1 MEFWLIAGTLALV
14 VSGLPAMALLRSRD
28 DGEPDTNQG
37 MHIYRDQL
45 AEVDRDVA
53 RGILTDEEAG
63 RVRIEVSRRL
73 LDADRAARAAKSA
86 SPPRFASA
94 TLAIGICVLM
104 LGGSVGLYLSVGA
117 PGYPDMPLAERIA
130 LAEEIHRSRMSQAEM
145 EAWIDQAW
153 VAPEGVDPT
162 LLGLMDRLRETVA
175 KNPGELEGL
184 RLLAQYEGL
193 LGNHIAAHSAQSGL
207 VALKGEAAT
216 ADDYATLAHHL
227 VLAANGF
234 VSPEAEAALR
244 MALQLDPGHSQ
255 ARYYTGLM
263 LAQGG
268 RPDLTFGIW
277 RALLEQVPPDAP
289 WIQPIMD
296 QIRDVA
302 QAAGIRNVP
311 SAIQAPP
318 LPGPTVE
325 DIETASEMDASD
337 RQDMILGMVK
347 GLAERIDSEGSD
359 SPAEWARLIR
369 SLGVV
374 GDMTRASEFWAKAQE
389 RFAGDIEALALI
401 RAAAVDS
408 GALK

>member
-1 MEFWLIAGTLALV
+1 
-14 VSGLPAMALLRSRD
+14 MALLRRRD
-28 DGEPDTNQG
+28 DGEPDTIQD

-53 RGILTDEEAG
+53 RGILTEEEAG

-73 LDADRAARAAKSA
+73 LDADRTARAAKSA

-94 TLAIGICVLM
+94 ALAIGICILM
-104 LGGSVGLYLSVGA
+104 LGGSVGLYLRIGA
-117 PGYPDMPLAERIA
+117 PGYPDLPLAERIA
-130 LAEEIHRSRMSQAEM
+130 LAEEIHGSRMSQTEM

-175 KNPGELEGL
+175 ENPGELEGWQ
-184 RLLAQYEGL
+184 LLARYEAL
-193 LGNHIAAHSAQSGL
+193 LGNHKAAHAAQSRL
-207 VALKGEAAT
+207 IALKGEAAT

-227 VLAANGF
+227 VLATNGF

-244 MALQLDPGHSQ
+244 TALQLDPGHSQ
-255 ARYYTGLM
+255 ARFYMGLM

-268 RPDLTFGIW
+268 RPDLTFRIW
-277 RALLEQVPPDAP
+277 RTLLEQGPPDAP

-296 QIRDVA
+296 QIKDVA

-325 DIETASEMDASD
+325 DIEAASGLDADD
-337 RQDMILGMVK
+337 RREMILGMVM
-347 GLAERIDSEGSD
+347 GLAERIESEGSD
-359 SPAEWARLIR
+359 SPVEWARLIR
-369 SLGVV
+369 SLGVL
-374 GDMTRASEFWAKAQE
+374 GDTTRASEFWAKARE
-389 RFAGDIEALALI
+389 RFVDDIEALALI
-401 RAAAVDS
+401 RAAAVGS
-408 GALK
+408 GVAE